1 MNYITI
7 MQSTKKS
14 MTVFYTWSDN
24 QYKAWQCVWG
34 HCPVEKQMVVQ
45 LSANQMGWQVAAECC
60 GCHAGSVCLEF

>member
-1 MNYITI
+1 
-7 MQSTKKS
+7 